1 MAIFAQVGARL
12 EKGHF
17 VEIPMF
23 LNSAHKLRYWF
34 PRFVRESTNACVSQQ
49 TLVWSTSANMAV
61 FLSMFVILVMECHLS
76 YTVCVSS
83 PRSAF
88 FTDPSFYM
96 PAFCCSFPQL
106 TPTGKPGGN
115 IVLPP
120 FLHPPRESIILPS
133 LFSLSTPLHPLLLTH
148 KTLSRFHS
156 LMRRQS
162 ARHSLSTFSL
172 RAG

>member
-1 MAIFAQVGARL
+1 
-12 EKGHF
+12 
-17 VEIPMF
+17 MF
-23 LNSAHKLRYWF
+23 LNKLRYAF
-34 PRFVRESTNACVSQQ
+34 PGFMSESTNACVSQP
-49 TLVWSTSANMAV
+49 TLICSSSANLAV

-88 FTDPSFYM
+88 FTDPSVCM

-120 FLHPPRESIILPS
+120 FLHPPSEASYFPPS
-133 LFSLSTPLHPLLLTH
+133 FFPTPLHPVLLTH

-156 LMRRQS
+156 LMRRHS
-162 ARHSLSTFSL
+162 ARHSLNTFTL

>member
-61 FLSMFVILVMECHLS
+61 FLIYVCDLS
-76 YTVCVSS
+76 NGVSS
-83 PRSAF
+83 LIYCMCQLSPLRLLHRS
-88 FTDPSFYM
+88 
-96 PAFCCSFPQL
+96 L
-106 TPTGKPGGN
+106 
-115 IVLPP
+115 
-120 FLHPPRESIILPS
+120 FLHASLLLLFPPVNPHREAWREYRPASFSPSSSRKHHTSLP
-133 LFSLSTPLHPLLLTH
+133 LFSLHSPPPSFAHAQNPL
-148 KTLSRFHS
+148 S
-156 LMRRQS
+156 LPFIDAKAVGQ
-162 ARHSLSTFSL
+162 A
-172 RAG
+172 